1 MRNPALTKLIAA
13 LAAVLL
19 LAVGCDFFD
28 DDGDSR
34 PSVLVEVEPSE
45 GPAPLEVA
53 FSALPRDDVG
63 DGATWLWD
71 FGDGATT
78 TEQNPDHTYTE
89 PGDYEVTLRLT
100 LENGDEFTY
109 DDFVEVLAPGDD
121 GTSTP
126 VEFEEWQ
133 SVINAACATSS
144 EDAAAVPGDPT
155 SPEALAA
162 LLEINKAETE
172 AVESVGIPRHR
183 RDEALDWLE
192 LRRRGSALFE
202 DLAQNPPTT
211 ADDPR
216 PAELQAI
223 GQELSALSEQL
234 GLTDCVADQ

>member
-1 MRNPALTKLIAA
+1 MRTSALTKLVAA

-19 LAVGCDFFD
+19 VAVGCDFFD

-34 PSVLVEVEPSE
+34 PSVRVEVDPEE
-45 GPAPLEVA
+45 GPAPLEVE

-63 DGATWLWD
+63 DGATWFWD

-89 PGDYEVTLRLT
+89 PGSYEVTLRLT

-109 DDFVEVLAPGDD
+109 DDFVDVYGPDDD
-121 GTSTP
+121 GTATP
-126 VEFEEWQ
+126 VEFEEWL

-144 EDAAAVPGDPT
+144 ADAAAVSGDPT

-162 LLEINKAETE
+162 LVEINNAETE
-172 AVESVGIPRHR
+172 AIESVGIPTHR
-183 RDEALDWLE
+183 RDEVVDWLD
-192 LRRRGSALFE
+192 LRNRASDLFN

-216 PAELQAI
+216 PAELQAL
-223 GQELSALSEQL
+223 GQQLSTLSEQL